1 MNNKIHNYSDIPDE
15 IELEDE
21 FKNIFNKM
29 EYSNQNIFQQFSWV
43 VLHPTGPRQDLVVLE
58 LMTGHLGAVVI
69 EDHAAGTGG
78 ALVDGADELRGGH
91 GHGRV
96 SDERFNTF

>member
-29 EYSNQNIFQQFSWV
+29 EYSNQNIFI
-43 VLHPTGPRQDLVVLE
+43 TGK
-58 LMTGHLGAVVI
+58 
-69 EDHAAGTGG
+69 AGTGKTT
-78 ALVDGADELRGGH
+78 LLEYFRINSKKILLYLLLQEYQQLKLKVKPYILFFYFHLEY
-91 GHGRV
+91 
-96 SDERFNTF
+96 